1 MNTSL
6 LSSLYP
12 RTSLRA
18 FFRTCSLACALAVS
32 VPTFGTAPSQQVTQQ
47 EIQPEV
53 ATGRT
58 EIKSATASDYMAVTA
73 NPHASAAA
81 EQILARGGTAV
92 DAAIAAQ
99 LVLGLVEPQSSGI
112 GGGAFML
119 SYRADREKLYYYD
132 GRETAPMAVDE
143 NYFIR
148 DGKPRGFFDA
158 VIGGNSVGVP
168 GVMRMLELAHQRDGK
183 LPWKELFQPAIALAE
198 EGFEI
203 SPRLRELLIRMPR
216 VAVRPAIR
224 DYFFDADGEPLAVGH
239 LLKNPDYAQ
248 TLRILAEQGT
258 KPFYQGEIA
267 EAIVEAV
274 RNDPENPGV
283 MTREDMADY
292 RAKVRE
298 PLCSTFL
305 TYRVCGA
312 APPSSGGT
320 TVGAI
325 LGMLQHTPMAQFQ
338 VGSAELTHLFTE
350 ASELAFADRNTY
362 SADADF
368 VEVPTQAMVA
378 PHYLAQRAKLINLES
393 AQPARPGVPGEF
405 SDRRIKA
412 KSPEMPNTSHLS
424 IVDKYGNGVSMTTSI
439 ETGFGSRLL
448 VKGFLLNNQLTDF
461 SFVPINADKQRV
473 ANRVQPGKRPRSSMS
488 PTIVFNEDGSLRL
501 LVGSPGGSRIIDY
514 TARTILY
521 HLGKGMPIA
530 EAIDAGNIGA
540 IGYRVEV
547 EPETLTDSA
556 VKKLEAMGHKVVRKE
571 LNSGIHAIALMGGKL
586 HGGADPRREGSA
598 LGR

>member
-1 MNTSL
+1 MNRPL
-6 LSSLYP
+6 
-12 RTSLRA
+12 RTLVTA
-18 FFRTCSLACALAVS
+18 IACSLAASAFS
-32 VPTFGTAPSQQVTQQ
+32 TTAATASQAAPQ
-47 EIQPEV
+47 EVQPELS
-53 ATGRT
+53 TGRG
-58 EIKSATASDYMAVTA
+58 EIKSATASEYMAVTA

-81 EQILARGGTAV
+81 ESILARGGSAV

-119 SYRADREKLYYYD
+119 SYRADDKKLYSYD

-143 NYFIR
+143 DYFMR

-158 VIGGNSVGVP
+158 VIGGASVGVP
-168 GVMRMLELAHQRDGK
+168 GVMRMLELAHKRDGR
-183 LPWKELFQPAIALAE
+183 LPWKDLFQPAIQIAE
-198 EGFEI
+198 DGFVV
-203 SPRLRELLIRMPR
+203 SPRLYELLVRMPR

-224 DYFFDADGEPLAVGH
+224 DYLFGKDGKPLPVGH
-239 LLKNPDYAQ
+239 RLKNPDYAE
-248 TLRILAEQGT
+248 TLRILAERGAR
-258 KPFYQGEIA
+258 PFYEGEIA
-267 EAIVEAV
+267 AAIVDAV
-274 RNDPENPGV
+274 RDDPENPGL
-283 MTREDMADY
+283 MTRRDMEDY

-298 PLCSTFL
+298 PVCSAFL
-305 TYRVCGA
+305 AYRVCGA
-312 APPSSGGT
+312 AAPSSGGT

-325 LGMLQHTPMAQFQ
+325 LGMLQEFPLEKSE
-338 VGSAELTHLFTE
+338 VGSAQLTHLFVE

-362 SADADF
+362 SGDSDF
-368 VEVPTQAMVA
+368 VEVPTAAMVA
-378 PHYLAQRAKLINLES
+378 PDYLAARATLIDPTK
-393 AQPARPGVPGEF
+393 AQPASAGDPAGFAGK
-405 SDRRIKA
+405 RRTS
-412 KSPEMPNTSHLS
+412 KSPELPNTSHLS

-461 SFVPINADKQRV
+461 SFVPTNAEKQKV
-473 ANRVQPGKRPRSSMS
+473 ANRIQPGKRPRSSMS
-488 PTIVFNEDGSLRL
+488 PTVVFNEDGSLRL

-530 EAIDAGNIGA
+530 EAIGAGNITA

-547 EPETLTDSA
+547 EPEALSSSELQ
-556 VKKLEAMGHKVVRKE
+556 KLEAMGHKVVQKE
-571 LNSGIHAIALMGGKL
+571 LNSGIHAIAVMDGELY
-586 HGGADPRREGSA
+586 GGADPRREGSA

>member
-1 MNTSL
+1 MNRFLRYSVARLILSASLTSATAVAA
-6 LSSLYP
+6 SSAY
-12 RTSLRA
+12 A
-18 FFRTCSLACALAVS
+18 GQDA
-32 VPTFGTAPSQQVTQQ
+32 
-47 EIQPEV
+47 QPEV
-53 ATGRT
+53 QPEFATGRS
-58 EIKSATASDYMAVTA
+58 EIKSASAAEYMAVTA

-119 SYRADREKLYYYD
+119 SYRADQKDLHYYD

-143 NYFIR
+143 NYFMR
-148 DGKPRGFFDA
+148 DGKPRGFFEA

-168 GVMRMLELAHQRDGK
+168 GVMRMLELAHKRDGK
-183 LPWKELFQPAIALAE
+183 LPWKDLFQPAISLAE
-198 EGFEI
+198 QGFEV
-203 SPRLRELLIRMPR
+203 SPRLRELLVRMPR

-248 TLRILAEQGT
+248 TLRTLAEEGVA
-258 KPFYQGEIA
+258 PFYQGEIA
-267 EAIVEAV
+267 AAIVDAV

-283 MTREDMADY
+283 MTRKDMADY
-292 RAKVRE
+292 QAKVRE
-298 PLCSTFL
+298 PVCSKFL
-305 TYRVCGA
+305 VYRVCGA
-312 APPSSGGT
+312 AAPSSGGT

-325 LGMLQHTPMAQFQ
+325 LGMLQHTPIDDFDA
-338 VGSAELTHLFTE
+338 GSAELTHLFTE

-362 SADADF
+362 SADSDF
-368 VEVPTQAMVA
+368 VEVPTNAMVA
-378 PHYLAQRAKLINLES
+378 PHYLAQRAKLINLKT

-405 SDRRIKA
+405 SGARIKA

-424 IVDKYGNGVSMTTSI
+424 IMDKYGNGVSMTTSI

-461 SFVPINADKQRV
+461 SFVPTNAEKELV

-488 PTIVFNEDGSLRL
+488 PTIVFNKDGSLRL

-521 HLGKGMPIA
+521 HLGKGIPIA
-530 EAIDAGNIGA
+530 EAIDAGNIAA
-540 IGYRVEV
+540 IGYRLEV
-547 EPETLTDSA
+547 EPDTISA
-556 VKKLEAMGHKVVRKE
+556 PDIAKLEAMGHKVVQKE
-571 LNSGIHAIALMGGKL
+571 LNSGIHAIALMDGKL